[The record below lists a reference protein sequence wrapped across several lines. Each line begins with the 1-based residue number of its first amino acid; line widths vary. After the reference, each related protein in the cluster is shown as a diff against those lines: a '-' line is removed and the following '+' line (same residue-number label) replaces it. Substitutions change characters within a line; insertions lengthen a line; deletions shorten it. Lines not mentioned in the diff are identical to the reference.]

1 MHSYVAVTPLE
12 LYPIEGLRATLPFEL
27 GRGVSVSANRREL
40 YDDKLLKQA
49 LGDRLTDE
57 SKRAAIALN
66 YAFEAEGLD
75 APDKTWK
82 RGGEPKVADRAWR
95 HLSWAYAAL
104 WLAQPTQAY
113 YRIVIIRDLGSNLSH
128 NQCSQRAS
136 RAWALSHRKRARVDA
151 THLQLATC
159 LLDAIFR
166 AEETYN
172 PISAARY
179 TLELAL
185 EQVSWEARY
194 LLLWVALEALFGPEG
209 ATEVTFR
216 ICQRLSLF
224 SANSPE
230 QRRELFSRLKRSY
243 GYRSKVAHGLKPIKL
258 KDNSYDQELV
268 YIEELIRTALVRI
281 LCNQKLT
288 KVFLGRTRESYL
300 DGLVFG
306 GETGIRDDVAEAG
319 N

>member
-1 MHSYVAVTPLE
+1 MPSYIAIAPLE
-12 LYPIEGLRATLPFEL
+12 LYPIEGLRASLPFEL
-27 GRGVSVSANRREL
+27 GHGVSVSANNREL
-40 YDDKLLKQA
+40 YDDKLLKAA
-49 LGDRLTDE
+49 LGDRLTNE

-66 YAFEAEGLD
+66 YAFEAEELD

-95 HLSWAYAAL
+95 YLSWAYAAL

-113 YRIVIIRDLGSNLSH
+113 YRIGLIRDLGSNPSYS
-128 NQCSQRAS
+128 QCSQRAS
-136 RAWALSHRKRARVDA
+136 RAWALSHRKRARVEV
-151 THLQLATC
+151 THLQLASH
-159 LLDAIFR
+159 LLDAIIR
-166 AEETYN
+166 SEETYN

-185 EQVSWEARY
+185 EQISWEARY

-258 KDNSYDQELV
+258 KDNGFDQELL
-268 YIEELIRTALVRI
+268 YIEELIRTDLVKI
-281 LCNQKLT
+281 LCNQHLT

-306 GETGIRDDVAEAG
+306 SGTDSCADIAEAG

>member
-1 MHSYVAVTPLE
+1 MHSYVAIAPLE
-12 LYPIEGLRATLPFEL
+12 LYPVEGLRASLPIEL
-27 GRGVSVSANRREL
+27 GHGVSVAANSREL

-49 LGDRLTDE
+49 LGDRLTNE

-66 YAFEAEGLD
+66 YTFEAEELD

-95 HLSWAYAAL
+95 YLSWAYAAL

-113 YRIVIIRDLGSNLSH
+113 YRIVLIRDLDSNLSYS
-128 NQCSQRAS
+128 QCSQRAS
-136 RAWALSHRKRARVDA
+136 RAWALFHRKRARVDA
-151 THLQLATC
+151 THLQLASR
-159 LLDAIFR
+159 LLDAIIR
-166 AEETYN
+166 SEETYN

-216 ICQRLSLF
+216 LCQRLALF
-224 SANSPE
+224 WENSPE
-230 QRRELFSRLKRSY
+230 QRRELFSRLKESY
-243 GYRSKVAHGLKPIKL
+243 SYRSKVAHGLKPIKL
-258 KDNSYDQELV
+258 KNASFDQELV
-268 YIEELIRTALVRI
+268 QIEELIRTALVKI
-281 LCNQKLT
+281 LRNTYLT
-288 KVFLGRTRESYL
+288 KVFLGRTRERYL
-300 DGLVFG
+300 DGLAFG
-306 GETGIRDDVAEAG
+306 SVLEEPESAPT
-319 N
+319 